1 MIVISTLRTRMQ
13 NGQDESLNNIPNRG
27 ILWMIGSKS
36 NKEEQFFNFQIQ
48 KTVTL
53 FSRRFQFSVGLT
65 GTKSKEKANVRNDYL
80 H

>member
-1 MIVISTLRTRMQ
+1 MP
-13 NGQDESLNNIPNRG
+13 NGQEKSLNTVHNRG
-27 ILWMIGSKS
+27 FLWMLGSKS

-65 GTKSKEKANVRNDYL
+65 GTKSKEKINVRHDNL

>member
-1 MIVISTLRTRMQ
+1 
-13 NGQDESLNNIPNRG
+13 
-27 ILWMIGSKS
+27 MIGSKS

-53 FSRRFQFSVGLT
+53 FSRRFQFSVGFT